1 MRNNINEKPLI
12 LIVDDTPMNIR
23 VLGTALQDEYQ
34 IRVATSG
41 EEALEMATKLPVP
54 DLILLDIMM
63 PEMNGFQVLEV
74 LKSLPETKEIPVIF
88 VTALSKEVDEEK
100 GLKIGAIDYI
110 TKPYSIPVLKAR
122 VKNHIELKK
131 LRDVIK
137 ENSMLDGLTK
147 IPNKNKFNEILEAEW
162 SRARRYEE
170 KLSVLMLDLDFFKIY
185 NDTYGHLEGDEC
197 LKMVAYAL
205 KNLLKRGTDLVA
217 RWGGEEFACIL
228 PGTNHEGAMKLAEE
242 LRKGVENLKIPHE
255 ASKVSKFVTISIGVA
270 TMVPQMGSR
279 PQEILEKA
287 DKALYRAK
295 QEGRNRVS
303 SAGRDA
309 SIFSALSTGEQGDK

>member
-1 MRNNINEKPLI
+1 MTKNINDKPLI

-23 VLGTALQDEYQ
+23 VLGTALQEEYQ

-63 PEMNGFQVLEV
+63 PEMNGFQALEV
-74 LKSLPETKEIPVIF
+74 LKSLPETREIPVIF
-88 VTALSKEVDEEK
+88 VTALSKEADEEK

-170 KLSVLMLDLDFFKIY
+170 NLSVLMLDLDFFKIY

-255 ASKVSKFVTISIGVA
+255 ASTVSKYVTISVGVA
-270 TMVPQMGSR
+270 TMIPTLGTE
-279 PQEILEKA
+279 PQEIVEKA

-295 QEGRNRVS
+295 QDGCNR
-303 SAGRDA
+303 ARGDA
-309 SIFSALSTGEQGDK
+309 SIFSALSTGRQGDK

>member
-1 MRNNINEKPLI
+1 MNNNNEKPLI

-23 VLGTALQDEYQ
+23 VLGTALKEDYQ
-34 IRVATSG
+34 IRVATNG

-54 DLILLDIMM
+54 DLVLLDIMM
-63 PEMNGFQVLEV
+63 PEMDGYQVLEV

-88 VTALSKEVDEEK
+88 VTALNKEDDEEK

-147 IPNKNKFNEILEAEW
+147 IPNKNRFNDILEAEW
-162 SRARRYEE
+162 SRGRRYQES
-170 KLSVLMLDLDFFKIY
+170 LSVLMLDLDFFKIY

-197 LKMVAYAL
+197 LKVVAYTL
-205 KNLLKRGTDLVA
+205 KNLLKRGTDHVA

-228 PGTNHEGAMKLAEE
+228 PNTNQEGALKVAEE
-242 LRKGVENLKIPHE
+242 LRQGVENLKIPHE
-255 ASKVSKFVTISIGVA
+255 ASQVSPYVTISIGSA
-270 TMVPQMGSR
+270 TMIPDLKSEAKDIV
-279 PQEILEKA
+279 EKA
-287 DKALYRAK
+287 DKALYKAK
-295 QEGRNRVS
+295 QGGRNRIEGDVS
-303 SAGRDA
+303 S
-309 SIFSALSTGEQGDK
+309 

>member
-1 MRNNINEKPLI
+1 MNNNNEKPLI

-23 VLGTALQDEYQ
+23 VLGTALKEDYQ
-34 IRVATSG
+34 IRVATNG

-63 PEMNGFQVLEV
+63 PEMDGFQVLEV

-88 VTALSKEVDEEK
+88 VTALNKEDDEEK

-147 IPNKNKFNEILEAEW
+147 IPNKNRFNDILEAEW
-162 SRARRYEE
+162 SRGRRYQES
-170 KLSVLMLDLDFFKIY
+170 LSVLMLDLDFFKIY
-185 NDTYGHLEGDEC
+185 NYTYWNLE
-197 LKMVAYAL
+197 
-205 KNLLKRGTDLVA
+205 
-217 RWGGEEFACIL
+217 
-228 PGTNHEGAMKLAEE
+228 
-242 LRKGVENLKIPHE
+242 
-255 ASKVSKFVTISIGVA
+255 
-270 TMVPQMGSR
+270 
-279 PQEILEKA
+279 
-287 DKALYRAK
+287 
-295 QEGRNRVS
+295 
-303 SAGRDA
+303 
-309 SIFSALSTGEQGDK
+309 

>member
-1 MRNNINEKPLI
+1 MTKNINDKPLI

-23 VLGTALQDEYQ
+23 VLGKALQEEYQ

-74 LKSLPETKEIPVIF
+74 LKSLPETREIPVIF
-88 VTALSKEVDEEK
+88 VTALSKEADEEK

-170 KLSVLMLDLDFFKIY
+170 NLSVLMLDLDFFKIY

-197 LKMVAYAL
+197 LKMVAYTL

-217 RWGGEEFACIL
+217 R
-228 PGTNHEGAMKLAEE
+228 
-242 LRKGVENLKIPHE
+242 
-255 ASKVSKFVTISIGVA
+255 
-270 TMVPQMGSR
+270 
-279 PQEILEKA
+279 
-287 DKALYRAK
+287 
-295 QEGRNRVS
+295 
-303 SAGRDA
+303 
-309 SIFSALSTGEQGDK
+309 

>member
-1 MRNNINEKPLI
+1 MTKNINDKPLI

-23 VLGTALQDEYQ
+23 VLGTALQEEYQ

-88 VTALSKEVDEEK
+88 VTALSKEADEEK

-170 KLSVLMLDLDFFKIY
+170 NLSVLMLDLDFFKIY

-197 LKMVAYAL
+197 LKMVAYTL

-228 PGTNHEGAMKLAEE
+228 PGTNYEGAMKLAEE
-242 LRKGVENLKIPHE
+242 LRKGIENLQIPHE
-255 ASKVSKFVTISIGVA
+255 ASTVSKYVTISVGVA
-270 TMVPQMGSR
+270 TMIPTLGTE
-279 PQEILEKA
+279 PQEIVEKA

-295 QEGRNRVS
+295 QDGRNR
-303 SAGRDA
+303 ARGDA
-309 SIFSALSTGEQGDK
+309 SIFSALSTGQQENN